1 MIRLTI
7 GTTKISVISATRIVN
22 IGSLGGGVREQVIFD
37 LFQVQ
42 SGDPISI
49 LDFLS
54 RQVSYR
60 KYRRDRTSRGVIRMG
75 LYLKD
80 KHVGVNITITD

>member
-42 SGDPISI
+42 RGDPISI

-60 KYRRDRTSRGVIRMG
+60 KYERFKNKQRSNKNGIVTER
-75 LYLKD
+75 
-80 KHVGVNITITD
+80 

>member
-42 SGDPISI
+42 RGDPISI

-60 KYRRDRTSRGVIRMG
+60 KYERFTNKKRSNKNGIVTER
-75 LYLKD
+75 
-80 KHVGVNITITD
+80 